1 MQIMLA
7 AIKLE
12 LGDTLYYLLIF
23 AALLWLVNHFAFGP
37 VSSMMEKRR
46 KKVISDL
53 DDAENK
59 QKKAELL
66 ANQREAELKNS
77 KQEAT
82 QILSIAKSNAEKT
95 KDGIISAANSEAA
108 SIREKATQDA
118 AQAKADALNQAHDAV
133 ADISV
138 TIAEKL
144 IGKNL
149 SMADQTDLVD
159 KFIKGLNE

>member
-1 MQIMLA
+1 MK
-7 AIKLE
+7 KL
-12 LGDTLYYLLIF
+12 
-23 AALLWLVNHFAFGP
+23 
-37 VSSMMEKRR
+37 
-46 KKVISDL
+46 
-53 DDAENK
+53 
-59 QKKAELL
+59 
-66 ANQREAELKNS
+66 LKNS

-149 SMADQTDLVD
+149 SMADQKDLVD